1 MKGLIIGDSVFT
13 VHDSGLLCGVGIEP
27 HGKAIIEERRKK
39 LNSHSIGYYC
49 GLHGKE
55 QRDEAMARRDR
66 VRARQSW

>member
-13 VHDSGLLCGVGIEP
+13 VHDSGLLCGVGITP
-27 HGKAIIEERRKK
+27 HGKAVIEELRRDKK
-39 LNSHSIGYYC
+39 SIGYYC